1 MLKKYVLFVTL
12 CYTIALTI
20 VSLINVSGLPEIN
33 YSNTDKIFHFIAYS
47 ALTWFWFQVFYS
59 KFKWSFNKGL
69 LVSAIVSVIFGILIE
84 VMQSMFTNTRV
95 ADNNDILA
103 NTLGVS
109 LTIILLL
116 LFKKSLV
123 KK

>member
-1 MLKKYVLFVTL
+1 M
-12 CYTIALTI
+12 
-20 VSLINVSGLPEIN
+20 
-33 YSNTDKIFHFIAYS
+33 AYS

-84 VMQSMFTNTRV
+84 AMQSMFTNTRV

-109 LTIILLL
+109 LTIIILLL
-116 LFKKSLV
+116 LKKSLV